1 MPLPPSDS
9 LSLPCLDK
17 VVVVPK
23 IVVVVVVVEAA
34 VAAAAAADEEKEYG
48 LELVCIRVFM
58 TSKGLVTSAETHAA
72 MPAATQRCGKDGT
85 VSTPPPRGC

>member
-1 MPLPPSDS
+1 
-9 LSLPCLDK
+9 LDE

-23 IVVVVVVVEAA
+23 IVVVVVVE
-34 VAAAAAADEEKEYG
+34 AAAAADEEKEYG

>member
-9 LSLPCLDK
+9 LSLPCLDE

-23 IVVVVVVVEAA
+23 IVVVE
-34 VAAAAAADEEKEYG
+34 AAAAADEEKEYG

>member
-1 MPLPPSDS
+1 
-9 LSLPCLDK
+9 LDK

>member
-9 LSLPCLDK
+9 LSLSCLDE

-23 IVVVVVVVEAA
+23 IVVVVVVE
-34 VAAAAAADEEKEYG
+34 AAAAADEEKEYG

>member
-1 MPLPPSDS
+1 MEEVLPLPPSDS
-9 LSLPCLDK
+9 LSLPCLDE

-23 IVVVVVVVEAA
+23 IVVVEAA
-34 VAAAAAADEEKEYG
+34 AAAAAAADEEKEYG

>member
-1 MPLPPSDS
+1 MEEVLPLPPSDS
-9 LSLPCLDK
+9 LSLSCLDE

-23 IVVVVVVVEAA
+23 IVVVE
-34 VAAAAAADEEKEYG
+34 AAAAADEEKEYG